1 VEGNGKEDVLSMST
15 GTWLIHETAASMN
28 WVMYLAAEA
37 LPNAYVAASGPL
49 LKTVS
54 ESKD

>member
-1 VEGNGKEDVLSMST
+1 MST